1 KEGQTMYLELVTC
14 RHLLGRLKRFDRF
27 AVVLESE
34 GKEILIY
41 KHAIATISAAPPAS
55 SRPPAPEPQ
64 PLALAPADRPYLIDP
79 FEGFPGSAP
88 RDPLNAAWRDL

>member
-1 KEGQTMYLELVTC
+1 MTKHNINIQDGYLFQSLKEGQIMFLELVTG

-41 KHAIATISAAPPAS
+41 KHAIATI
-55 SRPPAPEPQ
+55 
-64 PLALAPADRPYLIDP
+64 ALAPASPP
-79 FEGFPGSAP
+79 AP
-88 RDPLNAAWRDL
+88 VSPSSSSQSTPSTP

>member
-1 KEGQTMYLELVTC
+1 MTKHNINIQDGYLFQSLKEGQIMFLELVTG

-41 KHAIATISAAPPAS
+41 KHAIATI
-55 SRPPAPEPQ
+55 
-64 PLALAPADRPYLIDP
+64 ALAPVGPASPEP
-79 FEGFPGSAP
+79 
-88 RDPLNAAWRDL
+88 AASPSTPATS